1 MVEHPPLAVNLTTL
15 SSARSKILRPIA
27 ENQKEPL
34 FKEKGGEKIKE
45 IAMSEEKIRYDE
57 TYKRLFSNPKL
68 VEELERGLLEEGS
81 SGEGASRS
89 SRILPKTSQGRAP
102 ALEPNHSPKDSRPE
116 LSRSPSHRQAS
127 SPPAAKQS

>member
-57 TYKRLFSNPKL
+57 T
-68 VEELERGLLEEGS
+68 
-81 SGEGASRS
+81 
-89 SRILPKTSQGRAP
+89 
-102 ALEPNHSPKDSRPE
+102 
-116 LSRSPSHRQAS
+116 
-127 SPPAAKQS
+127 